1 MITDQI
7 ATTYADHSGRRD
19 TNGGPVYLPNES
31 LVGHTATWT
40 IPSGGELIELHARFL
55 GVSTSYVAHHNHS
68 TDRAARSDERCRACR
83 WFEPRIFR
91 EVGGQQ
97 RYLVHRTGRS
107 VVPGEET
114 YTSHEWVSGAHEVIE
129 VLTTRRNGQRSVPF
143 LTHPAARVLAQ
154 AASNDR
160 QLSNAYVNRA
170 VA

>member
-1 MITDQI
+1 MITDQR
-7 ATTYADHSGRRD
+7 ATIGVAEDVPGD
-19 TNGGPVYLPNES
+19 LPS
-31 LVGHTATWT
+31 ASDVGKIGTWT
-40 IPSGGELIELHARFL
+40 LSSKDSIIELHARFL
-55 GVSTSYVAHHNHS
+55 GVSTSFMPRHNHPKS
-68 TDRAARSDERCRACR
+68 RPAHRNEKCRACR

-114 YTSHEWVSGAHEVIE
+114 YTSHQWVYGAHEVIE
-129 VLTTRRNGQRSVPF
+129 VLTTRRTGSDGVPF

-154 AASNDR
+154 AASHDDE
-160 QLSNAYVNRA
+160 LDDAYVNRA